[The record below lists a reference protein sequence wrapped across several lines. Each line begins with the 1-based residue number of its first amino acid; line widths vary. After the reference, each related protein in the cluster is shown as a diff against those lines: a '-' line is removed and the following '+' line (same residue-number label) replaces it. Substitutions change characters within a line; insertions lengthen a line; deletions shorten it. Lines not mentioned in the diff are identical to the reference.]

1 MTFSLIPRPSVQS
14 GNLPGL
20 ILNPLSCNFL
30 GCKLE
35 MYRREFRYK
44 HIASVSQT
52 CKHWCSHKYFLRKG
66 YLLPVYTS
74 HTDISFCW
82 HTYLPGQHPVDWGG
96 ATHTSSFPGES
107 GRRWNPYHP
116 ASRGIHYNSWG
127 SCCWR
132 SETKL
137 LLGVYLLCTPH
148 TSTWFTDTTCHPLLV
163 TLPCLRLTP
172 SSKRL

>member
-1 MTFSLIPRPSVQS
+1 MSTTQGMYNYVFELVKQVRLTCTVPSMAHPHTALTKSVEEHAVLLGLFLELAPLLGIPHIRSATTHCIPVQEQTPTIVTFSLIPRPSVQS

-74 HTDISFCW
+74 HTPTDISFCW
-82 HTYLPGQHPVDWGG
+82 HTYLPGQHPID
-96 ATHTSSFPGES
+96 
-107 GRRWNPYHP
+107 
-116 ASRGIHYNSWG
+116 
-127 SCCWR
+127 
-132 SETKL
+132 
-137 LLGVYLLCTPH
+137 
-148 TSTWFTDTTCHPLLV
+148 
-163 TLPCLRLTP
+163 
-172 SSKRL
+172 